1 MHRFLLM
8 LCFQREIYSEKYYA
22 QESADFPFEIA
33 MNRFNLRLPVCL
45 LTISS
50 ASDGMTNR
58 GMRITEAGSVTRKS
72 RK

>member
-1 MHRFLLM
+1 ME
-8 LCFQREIYSEKYYA
+8 QVIQENNYV

-58 GMRITEAGSVTRKS
+58 GIRITEAGSVTRKS

>member
-1 MHRFLLM
+1 M

-45 LTISS
+45 LTMSS

-58 GMRITEAGSVTRKS
+58 GIRITEAGSVTKKS